1 MEATLKHRQVGDKG
15 LFMSNG
21 WRYTKADYFSISDL
35 LSVVHPQ
42 CGGSTLGRRA
52 GLCLLMSDGGI
63 MKKPDRR
70 GSTALQKLKSSS
82 RISCLSVL
90 MHSFLSHK
98 ENSNEHSGDLTN
110 FQLHAHKNS
119 I

>member
-63 MKKPDRR
+63 MKKPDRSWR
-70 GSTALQKLKSSS
+70 K
-82 RISCLSVL
+82 
-90 MHSFLSHK
+90 HSFAEVKKQQQDFLSFGPHA
-98 ENSNEHSGDLTN
+98 
-110 FQLHAHKNS
+110 QLS
-119 I
+119 LPQGEQ